1 MNRGQVVS
9 SIRNR
14 DGFSLVEL
22 IVSMLVLSLA
32 LLAIGQ
38 VMVSTARLQQ
48 NAESRM
54 EYVALGDGK
63 LDQLRSYAAL
73 RAPDTVQLSLG
84 GSLTSDVTGKSEQV
98 TSDRGR
104 PYTIRWHVTQG
115 LNGTRSVTVRV
126 APVNP
131 GRSEMRHMDLRALM
145 AME

>member
-1 MNRGQVVS
+1 MMRAQVVS
-9 SIRNR
+9 SVRNR
-14 DGFSLVEL
+14 HGFSLVEL

-32 LLAIGQ
+32 LLAIGH

-54 EYVALGDGK
+54 EYVALADGK

-73 RAPDTVQLSLG
+73 RSADTVQLSLG
-84 GSLTSDVTGKSEQV
+84 GSLTSDAAGKSQQV

-104 PYTIRWHVTQG
+104 PYIIRWQVTQG

-126 APVNP
+126 APVNA
-131 GRSEMRHMDLRALM
+131 GRSELRHMDLRALM
-145 AME
+145 ALE